1 MWQKPITNND
11 TRILYELNSLDDDV
25 PPLNVYQLD
34 DNSSTYSD
42 SSSDDDEELYA
53 TLDEC
58 LDDKYFKS
66 KDMMS
71 IAQLVR
77 GQEQP
82 KRKRQKTTDLRPV
95 TVVHFATKNGSRRK
109 PVTLVALLDSG
120 ASLTL
125 VSEKFAEGL
134 KLKQSKQGSVWTM
147 PAGKLKTNKV
157 FTTQMSLPELHDN
170 RVIEWTFHVIPK
182 TGAYDII
189 IGRDILH
196 DLGFILDFDQSE
208 VHWDH
213 ASIPFKDVTKDV
225 MESFHVDEPEAA
237 QESMSRVK
245 RILDNDYGEADLHEV
260 ARAQTHLTQEEQGR
274 LEELL

>member
-1 MWQKPITNND
+1 
-11 TRILYELNSLDDDV
+11 
-25 PPLNVYQLD
+25 
-34 DNSSTYSD
+34 
-42 SSSDDDEELYA
+42 
-53 TLDEC
+53 
-58 LDDKYFKS
+58 
-66 KDMMS
+66 
-71 IAQLVR
+71 
-77 GQEQP
+77 
-82 KRKRQKTTDLRPV
+82 
-95 TVVHFATKNGSRRK
+95 
-109 PVTLVALLDSG
+109 VTLVALLDSG

-134 KLKQSKQGSVWTM
+134 KLKQSKQGSVWTT